1 MDPIIERDCLEYL
14 PKIDLSP
21 LRGKTVFLTGAN
33 GLIGTYLISLLDAAN
48 RVQGLGISI
57 IAVSRHAPCDKLRD
71 IFRDRYEFRTLD
83 LAAAGPE
90 ELSGKADFIIH
101 AATYAQPE
109 KFTQNYSETLHL
121 NVHATE
127 ALLKKAK
134 TDGAKLLFLSSAE
147 IYGSPDLAH
156 IPTKEDFEGLC
167 SPLCVRSIYAE
178 SKRLG
183 ETLCFVY
190 RNFETVDAKI
200 ARVSMCY
207 GPGVSVR
214 DKRVLGQF
222 LNQALTSGKITML
235 DDGSKERTFC
245 YVADCVLMLL
255 YVLLYGEDCV
265 YNVGGGK
272 RITIRQ
278 LAEEICLQTGS
289 RLFVGSEELLSAPTI
304 RSSPD
309 CIELDTSK
317 IRSEFSLP
325 ALKPLQEGLSR
336 TIEWNRQHFLNS

>member
-48 RVQGLGISI
+48 REQGLGISI
-57 IAVSRHAPCDKLRD
+57 IAVSRHPPCDKLRD
-71 IFRDRYEFRTLD
+71 IFRDRYEFRTMD
-83 LAAAGPE
+83 LASAGPE

-134 TDGAKLLFLSSAE
+134 ADGAKLLFLSSAE

-190 RNFETVDAKI
+190 RNFEAVDAKI

-235 DDGSKERTFC
+235 DDGIKERTFC

-255 YVLLYGEDCV
+255 NVLLYGEDCV

-289 RLFVGSEELLSAPTI
+289 RLFVGSEELLSPPTI

-317 IRSEFSLP
+317 IQSEFRLP
-325 ALKPLQEGLSR
+325 VLKPLREGLSR

>member
-21 LRGKTVFLTGAN
+21 LRGKTVLIAGAN

-48 RVQGLGISI
+48 RAQELGISI
-57 IAVSRHAPCDKLRD
+57 IAISRHGPCDKLRD
-71 IFRDRYEFRTLD
+71 IFRGRYEFRTLD
-83 LAAAGPE
+83 LAAADPE

-109 KFTQNYSETLHL
+109 KFMKNYSETLHL

-134 TDGAKLLFLSSAE
+134 ADGAKLLFLSSAE
-147 IYGSPDLAH
+147 IYGNPDPAH
-156 IPTKEDFEGLC
+156 IPTKEDYEGLC
-167 SPLCVRSIYAE
+167 SPLCIRSIYAE

-183 ETLCFVY
+183 ETLCYAY
-190 RNFETVDAKI
+190 RNFESVDAKI

-214 DKRVLGQF
+214 DKRVMGQF
-222 LNQALTSGKITML
+222 MNQALTGGKITML

-255 YVLLYGEDCV
+255 YVLLYGKDFV

-278 LAEEICLQTGS
+278 LAEEICRQTGS
-289 RLFVGSEELLSAPTI
+289 ELSVGPGETLSALSLQT
-304 RSSPD
+304 SPD
-309 CIELDTSK
+309 RIELDTSK
-317 IRSEFSLP
+317 IQSEFRLP
-325 ALKPLQEGLSR
+325 PLKAFQEGLAR
-336 TIEWNRQHFLNS
+336 TLEWNRKQFPIP